1 MMTRDSFSRLGSLFA
16 SPREPGALAGTGV
29 QLPSTQSRAAFHEL
43 LDLLRQLD
51 TRYLGPEWNNQDHVP
66 EGHRCV
72 MQALFTALAVVFD
85 ADPERPVF
93 QRSVG
98 PTMKHTGDNADALYY
113 VAYIRPDR
121 SYRIRGNT
129 AGAVYTSI
137 SLERGSDGHRSH
149 GVARVINDR
158 ELHAARDGSYE
169 LVLSPEPRLGNWFK
183 LEPQVGQL
191 QTRHYF
197 EETHPVAA
205 DPTKVVPLSIEPLD
219 DPGPR
224 PAPNDAAVAAGIRR
238 VINYVHD
245 ITMGMPPLLQ
255 PERMPRWVSTVP
267 NQFNPPDKPA
277 ADLGQS
283 AQDAAYAQA
292 PYLLKPDEV
301 LVIEGRFPKCAYASV
316 ALWNHYLQTYDYVTR
331 ITSRNRKQS
340 TLEPDGSF
348 RMVIAHRDPGVPNWL
363 DTEGRSEGL
372 IFWRFFLPE
381 EPIAPFKTRVLRLS
395 ELARR

>member
-1 MMTRDSFSRLGSLFA
+1 MIRNSFSRLLA
-16 SPREPGALAGTGV
+16 SPREPSGFADIAAP
-29 QLPSTQSRAAFHEL
+29 LPSTQSRTAFNEL

-51 TRYLGPEWNNQDHVP
+51 TRYLGPDWNNQNHVA
-66 EGHRCV
+66 EGHRSV
-72 MQALFTALAVVFD
+72 MHALFTALAVVFD

-158 ELHAARDGSYE
+158 ELQAAPDGSYE
-169 LVLSPEPRLGNWFK
+169 LILSPEPHPGHWFK
-183 LEPQVGQL
+183 LEPHVGQL

-197 EETHPVAA
+197 EETYPVAA
-205 DPTKVVPLSIEPLD
+205 DPTKVVPLTIEPLD
-219 DPGPR
+219 VPGPR
-224 PAPNDAAVAAGIRR
+224 PTPDDAAVAAGIRR

-292 PYLLKPDEV
+292 PYALKPDEA
-301 LVIEGRFPKCAYASV
+301 LIIEGRFPKCAYASV

-331 ITSRNRKQS
+331 TTSRNRKQT

-363 DTEGRSEGL
+363 DTEGRTEGL

-381 EPIAPFKTRVLRLS
+381 EPIAPFKTRVVRVSDLTQS
-395 ELARR
+395 GA